1 MIFRKKHK
9 ADSAP
14 STDIRANHKR
24 RCCYRITNFMLK
36 IIMLSVAM
44 YGIMIIALPAGDHIH
59 NISAVRFASAGY
71 GFNLLGFELQNFP
84 DKWLNLVYSVATP
97 WNSSNHTASTEEID
111 QFIEIAAQLSSAKSN
126 LDQAVAANDS
136 NAIQSEETLVQS
148 LTAQRN
154 EIRDKVEE
162 RLEAEISKQVIKL
175 DLHQSGKFIW
185 PPIDFRFEEPPSVI
199 VTSPRHTIRLGEVRL
214 VVPHIPED
222 EKQRIEREIVE
233 NANMSAAVLRT
244 GGLATYPNII
254 PYNLNLLP
262 MLEVAAHE
270 WLHAYLLFQPLGRAY
285 WQNSDMT
292 SLNETLADIAGDEIG
307 RLTYAEITGEDIQT
321 SIPPPSVAAEQQ
333 QQQTENEGD
342 KVDEE
347 MSGADQFDFRQFM
360 YETRIGA
367 DELLQQGQIDAAED
381 YMERRRIELLQEGYY
396 IRKINQAYFA
406 FHGLYAAG
414 VASTSPLANQI
425 WQLRQIAGDAG
436 KLIKM
441 LQTVNSWQDYLSL
454 LDQHNIQH

>member
-1 MIFRKKHK
+1 
-9 ADSAP
+9 
-14 STDIRANHKR
+14 
-24 RCCYRITNFMLK
+24 MLK

-44 YGIMIIALPAGDHIH
+44 YGIMLIALPAGDHIH
-59 NISAVRFASAGY
+59 NISAVRSASAGY

-84 DKWLNLVYSVATP
+84 DKWLNLVYAAVTP
-97 WNSSNHTASTEEID
+97 WDNSNHAASKGEID
-111 QFIEIAAQLSSAKSN
+111 RFIEIAAQLSSAKST

-199 VTSPRHTIRLGEVRL
+199 VTSPRHTIRLGEIRL

-233 NANMSAAVLRT
+233 NANLSAAVLRT

-254 PYNLNLLP
+254 PYNLKLLP

-333 QQQTENEGD
+333 QQQAEKEGD
-342 KVDEE
+342 EVDEE

-360 YETRIGA
+360 YETRIRA
-367 DELLQQGQIDAAED
+367 DELLQQGQIDAAEE
-381 YMERRRIELLQEGYY
+381 YMETRRVELLQEGYY

-454 LDQHNIQH
+454 LDRHNIQH

>member
-1 MIFRKKHK
+1 
-9 ADSAP
+9 
-14 STDIRANHKR
+14 
-24 RCCYRITNFMLK
+24 
-36 IIMLSVAM
+36 M
-44 YGIMIIALPAGDHIH
+44 YGIMLIALPAGDHIH
-59 NISAVRFASAGY
+59 NISAVRSASAGY

-84 DKWLNLVYSVATP
+84 DKWLNLVYAAITP
-97 WNSSNHTASTEEID
+97 WSNSNHAASKGEID
-111 QFIEIAAQLSSAKSN
+111 RFIEMAAQLSAAKSI

-175 DLHQSGKFIW
+175 GLHQSGKFIW

-222 EKQRIEREIVE
+222 EKQRIEREIVG
-233 NANMSAAVLRT
+233 NANLSAAVLRT

-254 PYNLNLLP
+254 PYNLKLLP
-262 MLEVAAHE
+262 MLEVATHE

-307 RLTYAEITGEDIQT
+307 RLTYAEITGENIQT

-360 YETRIGA
+360 YETRIRA
-367 DELLQQGQIDAAED
+367 DELLQQGQIDAAEE
-381 YMERRRIELLQEGYY
+381 YMETRRVELLQEGYY

>member
-1 MIFRKKHK
+1 
-9 ADSAP
+9 
-14 STDIRANHKR
+14 
-24 RCCYRITNFMLK
+24 ML
-36 IIMLSVAM
+36 IV
-44 YGIMIIALPAGDHIH
+44 LPAGDQVQ
-59 NISAVRFASAGY
+59 NISTVRSASTGY

-84 DKWLNLVYSVATP
+84 DKWLNLAYAAVIP
-97 WNSSNHTASTEEID
+97 WDNSNHAASKEEID
-111 QFIEIAAQLSSAKSN
+111 QYIEIAAQLSAAKAN
-126 LDQAVAANDS
+126 LDQAVAANDA

-185 PPIDFRFEEPPSVI
+185 PPIDFRFEEPPSII
-199 VTSPRHTIRLGEVRL
+199 VTSPRHTIRLGEVKL
-214 VVPHIPED
+214 VIPHIPED
-222 EKQRIEREIVE
+222 EKQRIEREIAE
-233 NANMSAAVLRT
+233 NDNLSAAVLRT

-254 PYNLNLLP
+254 PYNLKLLP
-262 MLEVAAHE
+262 MLEIAAHE
-270 WLHAYLLFQPLGRAY
+270 WIHAYLLFQPLGRAY

-307 RLTYAEITGEDIQT
+307 RLTYTEITGQNIQT
-321 SIPPPSVAAEQQ
+321 SIPPPSVLAEQQ
-333 QQQTENEGD
+333 QQAENED
-342 KVDEE
+342 DNIDEE
-347 MSGADQFDFRQFM
+347 KSGADQFDFRQFM
-360 YETRIGA
+360 YETRINT
-367 DELLQQGQIDAAED
+367 DELLQQGQIDAAEK
-381 YMERRRIELLQEGYY
+381 YMETRRLELLNQGYY

-425 WQLRQIAGDAG
+425 WQLRQKAGNAG

>member
-1 MIFRKKHK
+1 
-9 ADSAP
+9 
-14 STDIRANHKR
+14 
-24 RCCYRITNFMLK
+24 MLK

>member
-1 MIFRKKHK
+1 
-9 ADSAP
+9 
-14 STDIRANHKR
+14 
-24 RCCYRITNFMLK
+24 MLK

-59 NISAVRFASAGY
+59 NISAVRSASAGY

-84 DKWLNLVYSVATP
+84 DKWLNLVYAAVTP
-97 WNSSNHTASTEEID
+97 WNNANHAASKGEID
-111 QFIEIAAQLSSAKSN
+111 RFIEMAVQLSSAKSN
-126 LDQAVAANDS
+126 LDRAVAANDS

-185 PPIDFRFEEPPSVI
+185 PPIDFRFEEPPSIV

-233 NANMSAAVLRT
+233 SANLSAAVLRT

-254 PYNLNLLP
+254 PYNLKLLP

-307 RLTYAEITGEDIQT
+307 RLTYVEITGEDIQT

-333 QQQTENEGD
+333 QQPTENEGD

-360 YETRIGA
+360 YETRIRA

-381 YMERRRIELLQEGYY
+381 YMETRRLELLQEGYY

-425 WQLRQIAGDAG
+425 WQLRQKAGDAG
-436 KLIKM
+436 ELIKM
-441 LQTVNSWQDYLSL
+441 LQTVNSWQDYLAL